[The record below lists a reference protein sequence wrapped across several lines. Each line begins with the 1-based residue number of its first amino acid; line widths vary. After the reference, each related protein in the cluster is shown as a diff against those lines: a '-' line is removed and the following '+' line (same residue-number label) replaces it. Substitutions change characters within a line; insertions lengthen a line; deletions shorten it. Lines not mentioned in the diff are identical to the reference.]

1 MDQTAEKPHHFSTL
15 LHHLFKV
22 QGLLVSC
29 QWIEACLQTVVE
41 HNPWFPDG
49 GSFDWAFGTRSMKM
63 LNDLPGRERIF
74 QLIWCLWAL
83 IKAVILPFQGNSSP
97 HNFQQQTEHLLHEY
111 ELDDETLQKA
121 NISEFS
127 YKPCPSCSKCSSSA
141 SRHKSKSLSFAWT

>member
-1 MDQTAEKPHHFSTL
+1 
-15 LHHLFKV
+15 
-22 QGLLVSC
+22 
-29 QWIEACLQTVVE
+29 
-41 HNPWFPDG
+41 
-49 GSFDWAFGTRSMKM
+49 M

-83 IKAVILPFQGNSSP
+83 IKAVILPFQANSSP
-97 HNFQQQTEHLLHEY
+97 HKLQQQTENLLQEY

-141 SRHKSKSLSFAWT
+141 SRHKSKSLSFARLAHTPWNSPIFVIKKKSNKWHHLTDLRKVSERRSYFK